1 MTRVGL
7 IAKRKTGVPTLGIST
22 QALFSAMRM
31 RNSLS
36 GIESIV
42 KDDGDGGDNGD
53 DGQDDGDWLIC
64 VFCNRDC

>member
-7 IAKRKTGVPTLGIST
+7 IAKRETGVPTLGIST

-42 KDDGDGGDNGD
+42 KDDGED
-53 DGQDDGDWLIC
+53 DQDDGDWLIC
-64 VFCNRDC
+64 VFCHRDC